1 MNQEDA
7 SPKRNILGPSIP
19 LSIML
24 LLYSHK
30 RVKFA
35 VLQRLLETTPG
46 NLDYHLKKLVQ
57 AEYVEVSKQLFP
69 RRPLTIITITEK
81 GKSAF
86 QDYVNQF
93 QEILDQIESE
103 E

>member
-1 MNQEDA
+1 MNQENA
-7 SPKRNILGPSIP
+7 SPNGNILGPSIP

-24 LLYSHK
+24 LLYTHK
-30 RVKFA
+30 RVKFM
-35 VLQRLLETTPG
+35 VLQKLLEATPG

-57 AEYVEVSKQLFP
+57 ADYVEISKQLFL

-86 QDYVNQF
+86 REYVEQF
-93 QEILDQIESE
+93 QEILDQVESE